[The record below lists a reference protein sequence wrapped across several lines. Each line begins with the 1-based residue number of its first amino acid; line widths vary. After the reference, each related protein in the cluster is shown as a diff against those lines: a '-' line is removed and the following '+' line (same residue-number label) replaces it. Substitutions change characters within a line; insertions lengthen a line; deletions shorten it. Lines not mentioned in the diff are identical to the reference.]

1 MDPKCIKWLY
11 VYGDDIYGLP
21 IASNCS
27 ITLSSTS
34 ATSIPYRIPGKS
46 ILSQMISTTP
56 TPTPTPTNPA
66 FPHWKHHIIFLISN
80 PDLSNSCQIISN
92 NCDNSM
98 SYLPHSISSAK
109 ISVRIV
115 TPISISQHT
124 LYHSLFRLPD
134 INHNREGGKCNP
146 PSTHYSYPFYCIEPH
161 PIENSPHSHHTA
173 SELISAL
180 YPHIQPPSSGPKA
193 PPSPPYY
200 MLLLYPELPNYT
212 PLSLLSPPQES
223 HPVYKLPS

>member
-21 IASNCS
+21 IASDCS

-56 TPTPTPTNPA
+56 TPTPTPTHPA
-66 FPHWKHHIIFLISN
+66 CPHWKHHILFLISN

-92 NCDNSM
+92 NWDNSM
-98 SYLPHSISSAK
+98 SYLPHRSSAK
-109 ISVRIV
+109 ISIRIV
-115 TPISISQHT
+115 TPITISQHT

-134 INHNREGGKCNP
+134 INHNQEGGKMQPSLNP
-146 PSTHYSYPFYCIEPH
+146 
-161 PIENSPHSHHTA
+161 
-173 SELISAL
+173 
-180 YPHIQPPSSGPKA
+180 
-193 PPSPPYY
+193 
-200 MLLLYPELPNYT
+200 LLLPILLHWIPPNR
-212 PLSLLSPPQES
+212 
-223 HPVYKLPS
+223 KLPSFSSYSLWINLRQLQVTGWADLAAV

>member
-46 ILSQMISTTP
+46 ILSQLISTTP
-56 TPTPTPTNPA
+56 TPTPTPTHPA
-66 FPHWKHHIIFLISN
+66 FPHWKHHILFLISN
-80 PDLSNSCQIISN
+80 PDLCNSCQIISN
-92 NCDNSM
+92 KCNNSM

-124 LYHSLFRLPD
+124 LYHCLFRPPD
-134 INHNREGGKCNP
+134 INHNQEGGKKQPSLNP
-146 PSTHYSYPFYCIEPH
+146 
-161 PIENSPHSHHTA
+161 
-173 SELISAL
+173 
-180 YPHIQPPSSGPKA
+180 
-193 PPSPPYY
+193 
-200 MLLLYPELPNYT
+200 LLLPILLHWIPPNR
-212 PLSLLSPPQES
+212 
-223 HPVYKLPS
+223 KLPSFSSYSLWINLSTLPPYPTSLIWSQSTSLVTLLYAFIITRTAQLYPFVSLIPTSRISPSI